1 MARQAGSKTK
11 TGKLEPFRGIKPVGK
26 PRPVGEVVY
35 DSLKEAIVKGDL
47 TPGLRLVEQQLSLQM
62 KTSRIP
68 VREALKRLEQ
78 EGLVQ
83 KHDRRGFVVKSFSR
97 KEIEETFGIRAVLE
111 SYAAFLATENMSDAL
126 IERLEQAIDAYRK
139 ALDRSDMEKL
149 LQYNTQFHEIMYKA
163 ADSRKLYDLISNFR
177 NSFYRYR
184 KSLLAH
190 QGHAR
195 IALDDHVEMVSAMK
209 SRDKERVETV
219 VRRHILRGKEI
230 VLKEMDAGNPV

>member
-1 MARQAGSKTK
+1 MVRQAGSKTK
-11 TGKLEPFRGIKPVGK
+11 TGKPVPFRGIKPVGK

-47 TPGLRLVEQQLSLQM
+47 TPGLRLVEHQLSLQM

-97 KEIEETFGIRAVLE
+97 REIEETFGIRAVLE

-126 IERLEQAIDAYRK
+126 IERLEQAIDAYRE
-139 ALDRSDMEKL
+139 ALDRSDTEKL
-149 LQYNTQFHEIMYKA
+149 LLYNTQFHEIMYKA
-163 ADSRKLYDLISNFR
+163 ADSRKLYELISNFR

-190 QGHAR
+190 KGHAR
-195 IALDDHVEMVSAMK
+195 IALDDHMEMVNAMK
-209 SRDKERVETV
+209 SGDKDRVETV

-230 VLKEMDAGNPV
+230 VLKAMDAGNPV

>member
-1 MARQAGSKTK
+1 MVRQAGSKTK
-11 TGKLEPFRGIKPVGK
+11 TGKLVPFRGIKPAGK

-47 TPGLRLVEQQLSLQM
+47 TPGLRLVEHQLSLQT

-97 KEIEETFGIRAVLE
+97 REIEETFGIRAVLE

-126 IERLEQAIDAYRK
+126 IERLEQAIDAYRE
-139 ALDRSDMEKL
+139 ALDRSDTEKL
-149 LQYNTQFHEIMYKA
+149 LLYNTQFHEIMYKA
-163 ADSRKLYDLISNFR
+163 ADSRKLYELISNFR

-190 QGHAR
+190 QGDAR
-195 IALDDHVEMVSAMK
+195 IALDDHVEMLNAMK
-209 SRDKERVETV
+209 NGDKERVETV
-219 VRRHILRGKEI
+219 VRKHILRGKEI